1 MTTATGAQASRAGR
15 PWPVLHGRYLGLA
28 LFWAC
33 SMLTF
38 RSSVLLSG
46 PADTPE
52 FNTLVTVVSFLA
64 NMTTLLSISTIVE
77 SNPDNLA
84 KLPAWVFCALIVAGL
99 ACIGAA
105 GIWFHDAAL
114 IAMLVAG
121 SALAGVG
128 YGYFWGSWADVLGR
142 VHPSSTAFYAPA
154 AFLLTATLF
163 LAISLIVAVTP
174 VPPLLLMAP
183 LPALSLL
190 CLLRCRADAGPAP
203 SPRAGSRR
211 YLTALGSLVPLIIA
225 ALVFSFLFGFAWE
238 TTVLSASSASQAHE
252 LPLVMNLVAAVVL
265 LAFVVATRRRIN
277 LALAYQ
283 ILIPIS
289 IVLFTAVPFFWD
301 IQPVVFNAVMSA
313 VYGIFDVIIWY
324 LVSTTAY
331 DFAVSGFVVGGLV
344 RALSILARLV
354 GIGIGYLIMLI
365 PEVAGGALVGV
376 CVGAVYLLVILLW
389 FLWRSTRHP
398 ALRPQGTDDAERG
411 AASPTSCGRC
421 ALNAQPPT
429 DAEEAS
435 AVPSAATS
443 APSVGEAAEEGR
455 STDEAALNAAAAPDS
470 TADAAPAVGTS
481 KAASDSIEANG
492 EPDDA
497 GEEAVFALL
506 AEDYGLTRREAEVLP
521 YLAKG
526 RSARVIAEALFV
538 SESTIRTHTRRIL
551 EKTCLHSKQE
561 LIDLVDRY

>member
-1 MTTATGAQASRAGR
+1 MTKAFGAQTRWSGR
-15 PWPVLHGRYLGLA
+15 PWAALHGRYLGLA

-38 RSSVLLSG
+38 RSSVLLNG

-77 SNPDNLA
+77 NNPDNLA
-84 KLPAWVFCALIVAGL
+84 KLPAWLFCALIVAGL
-99 ACIGAA
+99 ACVGAA
-105 GIWFHDAAL
+105 GAWFHDTAL
-114 IAMLVAG
+114 VTMLIAG

-154 AFLLTATLF
+154 AFLLTAALF
-163 LAISLIVAVTP
+163 LSISLAVAVTP
-174 VPPLLLMAP
+174 VPPILLMAP
-183 LPALSLL
+183 LPVLSLL
-190 CLLRCRADAGPAP
+190 CLTRCRADAGPAP

-238 TTVLSASSASQAHE
+238 TTVLSANSASQAHE
-252 LPLVMNLVAAVVL
+252 LPLVMNLAAAIVL

-289 IVLFTAVPFFWD
+289 IVLFTTVPFFWD
-301 IQPVVFNAVMSA
+301 VQPVVFNAIMSA

-324 LVSTTAY
+324 LVAATAY

-365 PEVAGGALVGV
+365 PEVAGGALIGV
-376 CVGAVYLLVILLW
+376 CVGAVYVLVILLW

-398 ALRPQGTDDAERG
+398 ALHPQGTDSDPATAEADRDSSNTGHDDAEG
-411 AASPTSCGRC
+411 TSETALPTESAERC
-421 ALNAQPPT
+421 AVV
-429 DAEEAS
+429 D
-435 AVPSAATS
+435 S
-443 APSVGEAAEEGR
+443 APSVGGEEIVPGNEEADSELEG
-455 STDEAALNAAAAPDS
+455 
-470 TADAAPAVGTS
+470 
-481 KAASDSIEANG
+481 
-492 EPDDA
+492 A
-497 GEEAVFALL
+497 GEEAVFALI